1 MSPRPSPPTG
11 TTPSVPWR
19 DRFSDS
25 AARFISSRAGWV
37 VLGTLLFVGFFSA
50 FLPRVTPKN
59 DSYDFVIDRDPATD
73 FFNKFRKI
81 FEKDEFFVIAYREPN
96 LFTEPRL
103 RELKELTESLENV
116 EGVTDVVSLSN
127 VADMRGTEDSF
138 EADDF
143 LHEIPT
149 SPSALAALRR
159 RALANPL
166 YDRTLLSP
174 DGQTTAIVVFTPL
187 PPPGSDRD
195 IEKEIRVLLGSVNK
209 ILAPYRERGR
219 RFAVAGWPVTTF
231 YMGEYMK
238 ADARLFFPISL
249 FLTLVTIWFVFR
261 NVRLL
266 FVAGLGIVLT
276 LMATLGLAGLAK
288 ITINNASIAVVP
300 LVMALALSDIIHIFT
315 HLDRRSLDESGGHP
329 GKALGR
335 VLKIVLFPC
344 LLTSVNTG
352 IGFFSYT
359 FNSVLAIRSFGWLA
373 ATGMMFEFIVT
384 FGFVA
389 PLLTFFRSDRIY
401 RSPEAHQEREIPRLL
416 RWVHGGVTR
425 HPWWPF
431 LLCLAG
437 LVWGGWFTREVK
449 VNTNLEELFNSKSLL
464 RQDTNFVRDNL
475 AGIEAVSIVFE
486 STRDAFKNP
495 ALLGQIDAIGQEIK
509 ANPRI
514 HSLIGLGEYFKE
526 MNKAFHAEDPAEYR
540 LPKNQRMLEQFLLL
554 YGRDD
559 LKDYITPAFDTTRVM
574 IRASAPSSNESRDL
588 VRAIQEVLDH
598 HPIAG
603 VTATVTGSTALS
615 VRTMKVMV
623 DDQINNI
630 GQTVIVIWLI
640 MVGVLRSWGLALL
653 FLLPNLFP
661 IVINF
666 GLMGFF
672 GIPLDSGTSLIAA
685 SAFGIIVDDTVHFFV
700 TFGAYR
706 KRGFGIAQA
715 LEATTFE
722 KGEAA
727 VASFFIMVIAFGV
740 LTLSHFQPILMFGLL
755 NIFILVVGMVGD
767 QVFLKSIITLWAHWL
782 DWRDPSPSLVAK
794 APTGEG

>member
-1 MSPRPSPPTG
+1 MNLRPSPPSGAT
-11 TTPSVPWR
+11 SVQWR
-19 DRFSDS
+19 DRF
-25 AARFISSRAGWV
+25 AEGLARFISRRAGWV
-37 VLGTLLFVGFFSA
+37 VFGTLVFVGFFSA
-50 FLPRVTPKN
+50 FLPQVTPKN
-59 DSYDFVIDRDPATD
+59 DSYDFVIDRDPVTD

-96 LFTEPRL
+96 LFSEPRL
-103 RELKELTESLENV
+103 RELKELTQALENV
-116 EGVTDVVSLSN
+116 EGVTDVVSLAN
-127 VADMRGTEDSF
+127 VADMRGTEDVF
-138 EADDF
+138 DANDF
-143 LHEIPT
+143 LETIPA
-149 SPSALAALRR
+149 SPSELERLRR

-166 YDRTLLSP
+166 YEGTLLSA
-174 DGQTTAIVVFTPL
+174 DGQTTAIVVFTSI

-195 IEKEIRVLLGSVNK
+195 IENEIRVLLKSVNK

-219 RFAVAGWPVTTF
+219 RMAVAGWPVTTY
-231 YMGEYMK
+231 YMGNYME

-249 FLTLVTIWFVFR
+249 VLTLATIGFVFR
-261 NVRLL
+261 NVRL
-266 FVAGLGIVLT
+266 FFIASLGIVLT
-276 LMATLGLAGLAK
+276 VMATLGLAGLAK
-288 ITINNASIAVVP
+288 ITINNASVAVIP

-315 HLDRRSLDESGGHP
+315 HLDRRFLDESGGRP
-329 GKALGR
+329 REALRR
-335 VLKIVLFPC
+335 VLSAILVPC

-359 FNSVLAIRSFGWLA
+359 FNGVLAIRSFGWLA

-389 PLLTFFRSDRIY
+389 PLLTYFRADRIY
-401 RSPEAHQEREIPRLL
+401 RSAQAHHEREIPRFI

-425 HPWWPF
+425 RPWWPL

-437 LVWGGWFTREVK
+437 LAWGGWFTREIK
-449 VNTNLEELFNSKSLL
+449 VNTNLEELFDSNSPL
-464 RQDTNFVRDNL
+464 RQDIDFVRNNL
-475 AGIEAVSIVFE
+475 AGIEAINVVYE

-495 ALLGQIDAIGQEIK
+495 ALLAQIDTINQEIK
-509 ANPRI
+509 AHPRVN
-514 HSLIGLGEYFKE
+514 SVVGVGEYFKE
-526 MNKAFHAEDPAEYR
+526 MNKAFHAEDPAHYR
-540 LPKNQRMLEQFLLL
+540 LPKNQRLLEQYLLL

-559 LKDYITPAFDTTRVM
+559 LDDYITPAFDTARVI
-574 IRASAPSSNESRDL
+574 IRAAAPSSNESRAL
-588 VRAIQEVLDH
+588 IQDIQGILDR

-603 VTATVTGSTALS
+603 VTATVTGATALG

-666 GLMGFF
+666 GLMGFL

-700 TFGAYR
+700 TFAAHR
-706 KRGFGIAQA
+706 KRGLGVAKA

-722 KGEAA
+722 KGEAS
-727 VASFFIMVIAFGV
+727 VASFLIMGIAFGV
-740 LTLSHFQPILMFGLL
+740 LTLSHFRPIFFFGLL
-755 NIFILVVGMVGD
+755 NIFILVMGMIGD
-767 QVFLKSIITLWAHWL
+767 QVFLKSVLTVWARWE
-782 DWRDPSPSLVAK
+782 DRAK
-794 APTGEG
+794 APPVSVA